1 MAEKHFIRTFAAAL
15 AALLLWTGCAQEPA
29 APVANLSVGTDSVTL
44 PFGSTATLDVMFRPL
59 VDRASLGSEPI
70 IFVHLLDGAGDLK
83 RTFDRPLDTAD
94 WQVGVELVQTIDLYQ
109 SYLAEPLDA
118 MTYRITV
125 GLYDVGGERY
135 ALESGNALVG
145 NEEYQVADL
154 VVPKGSEAPAEVE
167 YLGDWQD
174 FETPDETQIVR
185 RRWLGDGGGLAVGP
199 VSETLR
205 LTLSLML
212 PEEVP
217 GSDLAGSGRSFVKL
231 VGNCSPDTAVDG
243 AGRHEVVLVLSPP
256 EEGERCE
263 IEMQAEAVWTDRAEG
278 IRRSVYLELLMID
291 PAGATDGATDGA

>member
-1 MAEKHFIRTFAAAL
+1 MAVKHFIRTLAAAL
-15 AALLLWTGCAQEPA
+15 AAFLFIAGCAQEPA
-29 APVANLSVGTDSVTL
+29 GPVANLSVGIDSVTL

-59 VDRASLGSEPI
+59 VDREVLGSEPI
-70 IFVHLLDGAGDLK
+70 IFVHLLNGAGDLK
-83 RTFDRPLDTAD
+83 RTFDQPLDTAE
-94 WQVGVELVQTIDLYQ
+94 WQVGVELVQAINLHQ

-125 GLYDVGGERY
+125 GLYEVGGENY

-145 NEEYQVADL
+145 DHEYQLADL
-154 VVPKGSEAPAEVE
+154 VVPRGEALAEID

-174 FETPDETQIVR
+174 FETPDEKQIVR
-185 RRWLGDGGGLAVGP
+185 RRWLGDGGGLGIEP
-199 VSETLR
+199 VSEPVR

-212 PEEVP
+212 LEKIP

-231 VGNCSPDTAVDG
+231 VGNCSEDAALDG

-263 IEMQAEAVWTDRAEG
+263 IEMQAESVWTDRAEG

-291 PAGATDGATDGA
+291 PAGSADGA